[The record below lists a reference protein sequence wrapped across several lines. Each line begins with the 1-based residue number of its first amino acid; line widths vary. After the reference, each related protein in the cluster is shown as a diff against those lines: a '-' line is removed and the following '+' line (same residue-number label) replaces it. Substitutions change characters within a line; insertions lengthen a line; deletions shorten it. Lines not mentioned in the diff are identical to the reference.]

1 MLFIKL
7 NISKCIIFEY
17 RYRYRYKCRKN
28 IYPCNGPLQQ
38 LYPSW
43 VCRALGSK
51 VHSLPICASLISA
64 RVTSFYLQSFSAYI
78 FYSLILHRSSYQLRP
93 KLLQSGLAGISQEAS
108 VPDFRSS
115 PVSRQKTLECFYS
128 LNASFSGYKGGG

>member
-1 MLFIKL
+1 MYHFQIQIQMQK
-7 NISKCIIFEY
+7 K
-17 RYRYRYKCRKN
+17 
-28 IYPCNGPLQQ
+28 IYPCDGPLQQ

-64 RVTSFYLQSFSAYI
+64 RVTSFYLQQFSAYI
-78 FYSLILHRSSYQLRP
+78 FSLDFTPFFVSALSEALTSD
-93 KLLQSGLAGISQEAS
+93 LASINQEAS